1 MGVRGKDGVVNI
13 QTNEG
18 QLAVIEDIVE
28 DTSDSK
34 ALEETIWK
42 VSLTHYTENTLLCN
56 LFFLKFISDIDLIF
70 VW

>member
-1 MGVRGKDGVVNI
+1 MGVQGRDGVVNI

-34 ALEETIWK
+34 A
-42 VSLTHYTENTLLCN
+42 
-56 LFFLKFISDIDLIF
+56 
-70 VW
+70 